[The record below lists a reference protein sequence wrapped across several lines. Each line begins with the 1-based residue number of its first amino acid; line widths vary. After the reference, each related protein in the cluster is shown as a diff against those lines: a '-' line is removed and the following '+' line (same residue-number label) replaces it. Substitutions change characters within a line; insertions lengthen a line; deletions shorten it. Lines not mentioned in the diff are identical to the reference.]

1 MDTITVEKRNE
12 QLKAKQLRRK
22 GIVPCC
28 IFGGS
33 LPNSISIQLEEK
45 SAEKLLHK
53 LRLGSKVQLKLE
65 DQTIIT
71 QIKDSRRR
79 FADNK
84 IEYIDFQALDPKKKV
99 NSVAHVILENAEF
112 VTGVL
117 DKMLMEIPYASLP
130 EDMIDTVTVDL
141 EGKPVGTIITVE
153 DIPEFLSDRIDLQ
166 VEKDST
172 ILRITEKKFAAS
184 QASEPATE

>member
-33 LPNSISIQLEEK
+33 LPNSISIQLDEK
-45 SAEKLLHK
+45 SAEKLLRK
-53 LRLGSKVQLKLE
+53 LRLGSKIQLKLE

-71 QIKDSRRR
+71 QIKDSRRC

-84 IEYIDFQALDPKKKV
+84 IEYIDFQALNPKTKV
-99 NSVAHVILENAEF
+99 NSVAHVILENTDF

-141 EGKPVGTIITVE
+141 EGKPVGTIITVG
-153 DIPEFLSDRIDLQ
+153 DIPEFLSDHIDLQ
-166 VEKDST
+166 VETDSI
-172 ILRITEKKFAAS
+172 ILRIAEKRNAAAQDTEQAA
-184 QASEPATE
+184 E

>member
-1 MDTITVEKRNE
+1 MNTITVEKRNE

-33 LPNSISIQLEEK
+33 LPNSISIQVEEK
-45 SAEKLLHK
+45 TAEKLLRTQ
-53 LRLGSKVQLKLE
+53 RLGSKVQLKLE
-65 DQTIIT
+65 GQTIIT
-71 QIKDSRRR
+71 QIKDSNRC

-84 IEYIDFQALDPKKKV
+84 IEHIDFQALDPNTRV
-99 NSVAHVILENAEF
+99 NSLAHVLLENADF

-117 DKMLMEIPYASLP
+117 DKLLMEIPYSSLP

-141 EGKPVGTIITVE
+141 EGKPVGTIITVA

-166 VEKDST
+166 TETDSI
-172 ILRITEKKFAAS
+172 ILRIMEKRYSSAS
-184 QASEPATE
+184 DAEQAT